1 MYKHNT
7 AVQMR
12 EGDALNLALQ
22 REKNTSHRMALLTS
36 QTPAPGG
43 NRRQNGPALRQPL
56 ALLASCLAEISGLAH
71 KLMALL
77 GYNVTEEEREST
89 FTSVSR

>member
-1 MYKHNT
+1 M
-7 AVQMR
+7 
-12 EGDALNLALQ
+12 ALY
-22 REKNTSHRMALLTS
+22 LLTS
-36 QTPAPGG
+36 QTPVPDG
-43 NRRQNGPALRQPL
+43 NWGQNRTVLQEPL
-56 ALLASCLAEISGLAH
+56 APLASCLAENLRLAR

>member
-1 MYKHNT
+1 M
-7 AVQMR
+7 
-12 EGDALNLALQ
+12 ALY
-22 REKNTSHRMALLTS
+22 LLTS
-36 QTPAPGG
+36 QTQEPDG
-43 NRRQNGPALRQPL
+43 NRWLNRPALRQPL
-56 ALLASCLAEISGLAH
+56 APLASCLAEISGLAR